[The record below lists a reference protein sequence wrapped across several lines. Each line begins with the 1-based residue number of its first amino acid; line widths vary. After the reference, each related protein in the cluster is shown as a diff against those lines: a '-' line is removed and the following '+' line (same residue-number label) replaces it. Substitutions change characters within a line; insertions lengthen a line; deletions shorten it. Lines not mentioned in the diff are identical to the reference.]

1 MKKFPIVITRKIA
14 LINEL
19 LPKVIE
25 CENIPITYNGGT
37 FPHYVT
43 VEKITVNNQF
53 VTIYGD
59 GSQYDYIGKK
69 QRFNV
74 NNLNEFDSEGRSDLN
89 HTLNI
94 IIKAF
99 KSTLK

>member
-25 CENIPITYNGGT
+25 CENIPYTYDGGT

-53 VTIYGD
+53 VTIYG
-59 GSQYDYIGKK
+59 GQSQYDYIGK

-74 NNLNEFDSEGRSDLN
+74 NNVGMFDENGRNDLN
-89 HTLNI
+89 HTLNV

-99 KSTLK
+99 KSILK